1 MCEIPE
7 MWKGTPSEALVR
19 KDMNKEN
26 GEERLYGDRRQE
38 LVFIGIKLKHEV
50 IQMALDKC
58 LLTDEEMNM
67 APENWDDFMDA
78 EDKINSSMPLQL
90 LFQPDEIITVHTQ
103 LDQE

>member
-1 MCEIPE
+1 MCETPE
-7 MWKGTPSEALVR
+7 MWKGTPSEPLVR

-58 LLTDEEMNM
+58 LLTDEEMSLGPEGWAETM
-67 APENWDDFMDA
+67 APF
-78 EDKINSSMPLQL
+78 DKINLTLEEDEQD
-90 LFQPDEIITVHTQ
+90 PD
-103 LDQE
+103 DKG